1 MAIATAAINCR
12 QRRRALSDINRRR
25 PTAQTVGRASQALI
39 GDNREVRKRIV
50 GSGGP
55 AAKPG
60 PGPRWMDLGQI
71 ATVEVSSEDPGFP
84 IESVFNATGGPGW
97 RASQKGEQQIRLIFD
112 QAIAVHRIQLHFLEP
127 TRARL
132 QEFTVRWSAA
142 DGGQL
147 KEIVRQQWNFS
158 PAGSTSEIE
167 DYEVNL
173 DGVSTVELVIQP
185 DLTHNEAL
193 ATLAAWR
200 VA

>member
-1 MAIATAAINCR
+1 
-12 QRRRALSDINRRR
+12 
-25 PTAQTVGRASQALI
+25 
-39 GDNREVRKRIV
+39 VRKRIV
-50 GSGGP
+50 GSDRT

-60 PGPRWMDLGQI
+60 TGPRWMDLGEI
-71 ATVEVSSEDPGFP
+71 ATVEVTSEDPGFP
-84 IESVFNATGGPGW
+84 IESVFDVNGGSGW

-112 QAIAVHRIQLHFLEP
+112 QAVAVHRIQLHFVEQ
-127 TRARL
+127 TRVRL

-142 DGGQL
+142 DGGQP

-158 PAGSTSEIE
+158 PAGSTSELE

-173 DGVSTVELVIQP
+173 DGVSTVELVIKP
-185 DLTHNEAL
+185 DLTYNEAL

>member
-1 MAIATAAINCR
+1 M
-12 QRRRALSDINRRR
+12 LVLVLYESSGFGENRK
-25 PTAQTVGRASQALI
+25 
-39 GDNREVRKRIV
+39 VRKRIV
-50 GSGGP
+50 GSDR
-55 AAKPG
+55 AVAKPG
-60 PGPRWMDLGQI
+60 PGPRWMDLGEI
-71 ATVEVSSEDPGFP
+71 ATVEVTSEDPGFP
-84 IESVFNATGGPGW
+84 IESVFNSDSGSGW
-97 RASQKGEQQIRLIFD
+97 RAAQKGEQQIRLIFD
-112 QAIAVHRIQLHFLEP
+112 HAVAVHRIQLHFLEP
-127 TRARL
+127 TRDRL

-142 DGGQL
+142 DGGQP

-173 DGVSTVELVIQP
+173 DGVFTVELVIKP